1 MAGYCTKVTSLAL
14 GMLICCGAVSAQE
27 EAGMGAGGAQR
38 DISLEAQARE
48 PFQIF
53 DNLYFVGIEFVAS
66 FLITTSDGL
75 ILIDTLYG
83 DKGYGDYLFNNIRS
97 LGFNPEDLEYVVV
110 THGHRDH
117 YGGARELQE
126 RTDAII
132 GAAEE
137 DWTLIESD
145 PDNPAPQR
153 DWVIEQDDT
162 LILGDTVLRF
172 DITPG
177 HTPGVVSIEFT
188 VFDQGREH
196 KAYLHGGSAP
206 RTSEPAGIRE
216 FLDGLER
223 VKAIED
229 IEVRIA
235 NHPFI
240 DNLFER
246 AEALAR
252 RQPGEAHPFVA
263 PEAFYAWIDELITDT
278 EESLE

>member
-1 MAGYCTKVTSLAL
+1 MAGYCAKAVPLAL
-14 GMLICCGAVSAQE
+14 GMLICSGTVSAQQP
-27 EAGMGAGGAQR
+27 AGMGAGGAQR

-53 DNLYFVGIEFVAS
+53 DNLYYVGIEFVAS
-66 FLITTSDGL
+66 FLLTTSDGL
-75 ILIDTLYG
+75 ILIDSLYG
-83 DKGYGDYLFNNIRS
+83 NEGYGDYLFNNIRS
-97 LGFNPEDLEYVVV
+97 LGFDPADLKYVIV

-126 RTDAII
+126 RTDAVI
-132 GAAEE
+132 GAAEA
-137 DWTLIESD
+137 DWALMETDLRS
-145 PDNPAPQR
+145 PAPER
-153 DWVIEQDDT
+153 DWVVEQDDT
-162 LILGDTVLRF
+162 LTLGNTTLRF

-177 HTPGVVSIEFT
+177 HTPGVVSIEFP

-216 FLDGLER
+216 FIDGLQR
-223 VKAIED
+223 VRAID
-229 IEVRIA
+229 GIEVRIA

-240 DNLFER
+240 ANLFER
-246 AEALAR
+246 AETLAR

-263 PEAFYAWIDELITDT
+263 PEAFYAWIDELITTT
-278 EESLE
+278 EESLQ